1 MQNRRFFLKRGI
13 AGLLLSASL
22 ALSSPGHAAGKYD
35 PGASDAEIK
44 IGNTNPYSGPASAYS
59 TIAKT
64 FDAYFN
70 KLNEEGGINGRKIKF
85 ISYDDGY
92 SPPKSVEQVRKLVE
106 SDEVLLVFQP
116 LGTANNIA
124 IRKYMNGKKVPQ
136 LFVSSGAATFGD
148 PKQFPWTMGWQPSY
162 ESEGIVYARWIL
174 EHLPN
179 AKIGVLYQNDDFG
192 KDVLKGL
199 KIGLGDKTSTIVAAL
214 PYETSQ
220 PTVDSEVIKLKASGA
235 DAFINVAT
243 PKFAAQA
250 IKKAYEIG
258 WTPTQILSNVS
269 DVVNDVL
276 KPAGLEASTGIL
288 STAYLKD
295 SGDPQWADDPGMKDF
310 YAFMDKYYPAGDKS
324 SKSNAYAYTVAQTLV
339 HVLKQ
344 CGDDL
349 TRANV
354 MKQAASMQQV
364 TMPLFLSGMTMTT
377 SETDYYPIK
386 QLQMKKFD
394 GTRWVHFGK
403 VISSEDLQDTH
414 KP

>member
-1 MQNRRFFLKRGI
+1 MQNRRSILKYGS
-13 AGLLLSASL
+13 AGLVLGAGF
-22 ALSSPGHAAGKYD
+22 ALSGASCAAGKYD
-35 PGASDAEIK
+35 AGASDTEIK

-70 KLNEEGGINGRKIKF
+70 KLNDEGGINKRKIKF

-92 SPPKSVEQVRKLVE
+92 SPPKSVEQVRRLAE
-106 SDEVLLVFQP
+106 SDEVLLLFQP

-124 IRKYMNGKKVPQ
+124 IRKYLNGKKVPQ

-148 PKQFPWTMGWQPSY
+148 PKQFPWTMGWQPTY
-162 ESEGIVYARWIL
+162 ESEGIIYARWL
-174 EHLPN
+174 MENMPN

-199 KIGLGDKTSTIVAAL
+199 QTGLGDKTSMIVAAA
-214 PYETSQ
+214 PYEASQ

-235 DAFINVAT
+235 DVFINVAT

-250 IKKAYEIG
+250 IKKVYEIG
-258 WTPTQILSNVS
+258 WKPTQILSNVS
-269 DVVNDVL
+269 DVVSDVL

-295 SGDPQWADDPGMKDF
+295 TGDPQWADDQGMKDY

-349 TRANV
+349 TRTNV
-354 MKQAASMQQV
+354 MKQAASMKQV
-364 TMPLFLSGMTMTT
+364 TLPLLLPGMAMTT
-377 SETDYYPIK
+377 NDDDFYPIE

-403 VISSEDLQDTH
+403 VISSVDLQDPK

>member
-1 MQNRRFFLKRGI
+1 MQNRRSILKYGS
-13 AGLLLSASL
+13 AGLLLGAGLAFSGASY
-22 ALSSPGHAAGKYD
+22 AAGKYD
-35 PGASDAEIK
+35 PGASDIEIK

-64 FDAYFN
+64 LDAYFS
-70 KLNEEGGINGRKIKF
+70 KLNDEGGINGRKIKF

-106 SDEVLLVFQP
+106 SDEVLLLFQP

-124 IRKYMNGKKVPQ
+124 IRKYLNGKKVPQ

-162 ESEGIVYARWIL
+162 ESEGIIYARWL
-174 EHLPN
+174 MENMPN
-179 AKIGVLYQNDDFG
+179 AKISVLYQNDDFG

-199 KIGLGDKTSTIVAAL
+199 KTGLGDKTSMIVAAA

-235 DAFINVAT
+235 DVFINVAT

-250 IKKAYEIG
+250 IKKVYEIG
-258 WTPTQILSNVS
+258 WKPTQILSNVS
-269 DVVNDVL
+269 DVVSDVL

-295 SGDPQWADDPGMKDF
+295 TGDPQWADDQGMKDF

-349 TRANV
+349 TRTNV
-354 MKQAASMQQV
+354 MKQAASMKEV
-364 TMPLFLSGMTMTT
+364 ALPLLLPGMAMTT
-377 SETDYYPIK
+377 SDDDFYPIE

-403 VISSEDLQDTH
+403 VISSVDLQDSK

>member
-1 MQNRRFFLKRGI
+1 MQNRRSILKYGS
-13 AGLLLSASL
+13 AGLLLGAGLAFSGASY
-22 ALSSPGHAAGKYD
+22 AAGKYD
-35 PGASDAEIK
+35 PGASDIEIK
-44 IGNTNPYSGPASAYS
+44 VGNTNPYSGPASAYS

-64 FDAYFN
+64 LDAYFR
-70 KLNEEGGINGRKIKF
+70 KLNDEGGINGRKIKF

-92 SPPKSVEQVRKLVE
+92 SPPKSVEQVRKLME
-106 SDEVLLVFQP
+106 SDEVLLLFQP

-124 IRKYMNGKKVPQ
+124 IRKYLNGKKVPQ

-162 ESEGIVYARWIL
+162 ESEGIIYARWL
-174 EHLPN
+174 MENMPN
-179 AKIGVLYQNDDFG
+179 AKISVLYQNDDFG

-199 KIGLGDKTSTIVAAL
+199 KTGLGDKTSMIVAAA

-235 DAFINVAT
+235 DVFINVAT

-250 IKKAYEIG
+250 IKKVYEIG
-258 WTPTQILSNVS
+258 WKPTQILSNVS
-269 DVVNDVL
+269 DVVSDVL

-295 SGDPQWADDPGMKDF
+295 TGDPQWADDQGMKDF

-349 TRANV
+349 TRTNI
-354 MKQAASMQQV
+354 MKQAASMKEV
-364 TMPLFLSGMTMTT
+364 ALPLLLPGMAMTT
-377 SETDYYPIK
+377 SDDDFYPIE

-403 VISSEDLQDTH
+403 VISSVDLQDSK

>member
-1 MQNRRFFLKRGI
+1 MHNRRSILRYVLLG
-13 AGLLLSASL
+13 AGL
-22 ALSSPGHAAGKYD
+22 ALSGASYAAGKYD
-35 PGASDAEIK
+35 PGASDTEIK

-64 FDAYFN
+64 LDAYFN
-70 KLNEEGGINGRKIKF
+70 KLNDEGGINGRKIKF
-85 ISYDDGY
+85 LSYDDGY

-106 SDEVLLVFQP
+106 SDEVLLLFQP
-116 LGTANNIA
+116 LGTAHNIA
-124 IRKYMNGKKVPQ
+124 IRKYLNGKKVPQ
-136 LFVSSGAATFGD
+136 LFVASGAATFGD

-162 ESEGIVYARWIL
+162 ESEGIIYARWL
-174 EHLPN
+174 VEKFPN

-199 KIGLGDKTSTIVAAL
+199 KTGLGDKTSMIVATA
-214 PYETSQ
+214 PYEASQ

-235 DAFINVAT
+235 DVFINVAT

-250 IKKAYEIG
+250 IKKVYEIG
-258 WTPTQILSNVS
+258 WKPTQILSNVS

-295 SGDPQWADDPGMKDF
+295 TGDPQWADDPGMKDF

-324 SKSNAYAYTVAQTLV
+324 SKSNAYAYTVAQTLA

-349 TRANV
+349 TRSNI
-354 MKQAASMQQV
+354 MKQAASMKGV
-364 TMPLFLSGMTMTT
+364 TLPLLLSGTSMTT
-377 SETDYYPIK
+377 GEDDFYPIE

-403 VISSEDLQDTH
+403 IISSEDLHDPK